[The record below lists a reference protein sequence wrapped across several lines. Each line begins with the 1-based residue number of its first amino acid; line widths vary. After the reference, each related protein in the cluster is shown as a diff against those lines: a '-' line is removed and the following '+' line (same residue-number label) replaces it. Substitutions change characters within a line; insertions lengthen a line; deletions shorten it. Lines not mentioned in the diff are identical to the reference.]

1 MAAATRALSSGDAPK
16 TVQFKVNG
24 RDSRQF
30 PPKWPLRKTM
40 NRAAVYIPEKLFFKI
55 GEVCDITGVQAHVLR
70 YWESEFPM
78 LAPQKNR
85 AGQRTY
91 RKRDVEMAL
100 RIKELLY
107 EDQYTIAGAKKK
119 LVNEI
124 RGASKLKVVTP
135 DMNAS
140 SVTAEEISPETITH
154 ASSLPQQ
161 VASAPAMLASPSYAS
176 DEEVAP
182 AETGTPLT
190 DERRVALRRL
200 REHMRELIS
209 LLDASE
215 SKSDSRRK

>member
-1 MAAATRALSSGDAPK
+1 
-16 TVQFKVNG
+16 
-24 RDSRQF
+24 
-30 PPKWPLRKTM
+30 M

-91 RKRDVEMAL
+91 RKRDVEMVL

-119 LVNEI
+119 LQSDL

-135 DMNAS
+135 EMTAAHLNA
-140 SVTAEEISPETITH
+140 AETQTPAEP
-154 ASSLPQQ
+154 PQAAAPPPPNAA
-161 VASAPAMLASPSYAS
+161 ASAPVYAS
-176 DEEVAP
+176 DHELPPTEPSV
-182 AETGTPLT
+182 PLT
-190 DERRVALRRL
+190 DERRAALRRL
-200 REHMRELIS
+200 RQEARDLLA
-209 LLDASE
+209 LLDAS
-215 SKSDSRRK
+215 DQRARRPPR